1 MPSIDKLLNKVNQA
15 ASAVK
20 SFKGIKSKFEGKE
33 YTGSYAKDMLAAE
46 KAKAQ
51 KLLDD
56 RRATLQSNLN
66 ASNLA
71 KSVSKKSPVAN
82 IRDLTYP
89 VGEDLDS
96 YIVFETRPRKS
107 RKGANAKNLFSGE
120 EQVSIALYVPDSLSF
135 DTKVTYEQEGIS
147 ANKRN
152 IIDTFDGGGNGLQA
166 FGSGLEE
173 AFEGL
178 IDSAGNA
185 VTGGVKNFIQGKA
198 KNPMEEQFFKGVE
211 FRSHSFSYEFY
222 PKSSDEAKQV
232 QDIIWS
238 FKSAMLPDT
247 FANAEA
253 DGAAEGYYNYP
264 NIFDIYYEGSIDLR
278 FEDFLPSV
286 LTDCTVSHSTKLYED
301 GYPVS
306 TELGLEFTEVKVITQ
321 ETYQQISKTTDKDGE
336 WKLRDSIGGGVD
348 SLALGTS
355 SYDTTY
361 ETEQYTSWTGRKKTR
376 TKKVV
381 TRNPKNQLRPPRQT
395 GGGGNG

>member
-173 AFEGL
+173 AFEGM

-185 VTGGVKNFIQGKA
+185 VTGGVKNFLQGKA

-222 PKSSDEAKQV
+222 PKSSQEAKQV

-336 WKLRDSIGGGVD
+336 WKLRDSIGGGNK
-348 SLALGTS
+348 SLGADRVVGYKEGTGLFGTNFGAEKIRGS
-355 SYDTTY
+355 QLS
-361 ETEQYTSWTGRKKTR
+361 R
-376 TKKVV
+376 
-381 TRNPKNQLRPPRQT
+381 PKQP
-395 GGGGNG
+395 GGKG

>member
-306 TELGLEFTEVKVITQ
+306 TEMGLEFTEVKVITQ

-336 WKLRDSIGGGVD
+336 WKLRDSIGGGNK
-348 SLALGTS
+348 SLGADRVVGYKEGTGLFGTNFGAEKIRGS
-355 SYDTTY
+355 QLS
-361 ETEQYTSWTGRKKTR
+361 R
-376 TKKVV
+376 
-381 TRNPKNQLRPPRQT
+381 PKQP
-395 GGGGNG
+395 GGKG

>member
-15 ASAVK
+15 ASAIK

-33 YTGSYAKDMLAAE
+33 YTGSYAKDMLASE

-56 RRATLQSNLN
+56 RRATLQTNLN
-66 ASNLA
+66 ASNLS
-71 KSVSKKSPVAN
+71 KSVAKKPPVKN

-96 YIVFETRPRKS
+96 YIVFETRPRKA
-107 RKGANAKNLFSGE
+107 REGRNAKNIFSGE
-120 EQVSIALYVPDSLSF
+120 EQVSIALYVPDELSF
-135 DTKVTYEQEGIS
+135 DTKVTYENEGIG

-152 IIDTFDGGGNGLQA
+152 LIDTFDGGGNGIQA

-173 AFEGL
+173 AFQGMV
-178 IDSAGNA
+178 DAGANA
-185 VTGGVKNFIQGKA
+185 VTGGVKNFLQGKA

-222 PKSSDEAKQV
+222 PKSSDEARQV
-232 QDIIWS
+232 EDIIWS

-253 DGAAEGYYNYP
+253 DGAAEGYFNYP
-264 NIFDIYYEGSIDLR
+264 NIFNIYYEGSISQR

-286 LTDCTVSHSTKLYED
+286 LTDCTVSHSTKLFHD

-321 ETYQQISKTTDKDGE
+321 ETYQQISKSTNKKKKD
-336 WKLRDSIGGGVD
+336 IGAGQS
-348 SLALGTS
+348 SLALGK
-355 SYDTTY
+355 DTY
-361 ETEQYTSWTGRKKTR
+361 GEKIDGTGFFGSNVMREKTR
-376 TKKVV
+376 NTSG
-381 TRNPKNQLRPPRQT
+381 QLSTPPPQPGNK
-395 GGGGNG
+395 GGGRG

>member
-33 YTGSYAKDMLAAE
+33 YVGSYAKDMLESE

-56 RRATLQSNLN
+56 RRATLQTNLN
-66 ASNLA
+66 ASNLSKSIA
-71 KSVSKKSPVAN
+71 KKTPVSN

-96 YIVFETRPRKS
+96 YIVFETRPRKAREGS
-107 RKGANAKNLFSGE
+107 NAKNIFSGE

-135 DTKVTYEQEGIS
+135 DTKVTYEQEGIG

-173 AFEGL
+173 AFQGMV
-178 IDSAGNA
+178 DAGANA
-185 VTGGVKNFIQGKA
+185 VTGGVKNFVQGKA

-222 PKSSDEAKQV
+222 PKSSDEARQV
-232 QDIIWS
+232 EDIIWS

-253 DGAAEGYYNYP
+253 DGAAEGYFNYP
-264 NIFDIYYEGSIDLR
+264 NIFNIYYEGSISKR

-286 LTDCTVSHSTKLYED
+286 LTDCTVSHSTKLFHD

-321 ETYQQISKTTDKDGE
+321 ETYQQISKSEKRQD
-336 WKLRDSIGGGVD
+336 IGAGQS
-348 SLALGTS
+348 SLALGN
-355 SYDTTY
+355 DTY
-361 ETEQYTSWTGRKKTR
+361 GEKIDGTGFFGSNVMREKTR
-376 TKKVV
+376 NTSGQLSTPPQPGKK
-381 TRNPKNQLRPPRQT
+381 K
-395 GGGGNG
+395 GGGRG

>member
-33 YTGSYAKDMLAAE
+33 YTGSYAKDMLASE

-66 ASNLA
+66 ASNLS
-71 KSVSKKSPVAN
+71 KSVAKKSPVAN

-96 YIVFETRPRKS
+96 YIVFETRPRKT
-107 RKGANAKNLFSGE
+107 RKGSNAKNLFSGE

-135 DTKVTYEQEGIS
+135 DTKVTYEQEGIG

-222 PKSSDEAKQV
+222 PKSSEEAKQV

-286 LTDCTVSHSTKLYED
+286 LTDCTVSHSTRLFED

-306 TELGLEFTEVKVITQ
+306 TEMGLEFTEIKVITQ
-321 ETYQQISKTTDKDGE
+321 ETYQQITKSDRKKD
-336 WKLRDSIGGGVD
+336 IGGGQS
-348 SLALGTS
+348 SLALGKDK
-355 SYDTTY
+355 YGKKIDG
-361 ETEQYTSWTGRKKTR
+361 TGFFGSNVMREKTR
-376 TKKVV
+376 DSSSQLS
-381 TRNPKNQLRPPRQT
+381 RPKQP
-395 GGGGNG
+395 GGKG

>member
-15 ASAVK
+15 ASAIK

-33 YTGSYAKDMLAAE
+33 YTGSYAKDMLASE

-56 RRATLQSNLN
+56 RRATLQTNLN
-66 ASNLA
+66 ASNLS
-71 KSVSKKSPVAN
+71 KSVAKKPPVKN

-96 YIVFETRPRKS
+96 YIVFETRPRKA
-107 RKGANAKNLFSGE
+107 REGRNAKNIFSGE
-120 EQVSIALYVPDSLSF
+120 EQVSIALYVPDELSF
-135 DTKVTYEQEGIS
+135 DTKVTYENEGIG

-152 IIDTFDGGGNGLQA
+152 LIDTFDGGGNGIQA

-173 AFEGL
+173 AFQGMV
-178 IDSAGNA
+178 DAGANA
-185 VTGGVKNFIQGKA
+185 VTGGVKNFLQGKA

-222 PKSSDEAKQV
+222 PKSSDEARQV
-232 QDIIWS
+232 EDIIWS

-253 DGAAEGYYNYP
+253 DGAAEGYFNYP
-264 NIFDIYYEGSIDLR
+264 NIFNIYYEGSISQR

-286 LTDCTVSHSTKLYED
+286 LTDCTVSHSTKLFHD

-321 ETYQQISKTTDKDGE
+321 ETYQQISKSKRKSD
-336 WKLRDSIGGGVD
+336 IGGGQS
-348 SLALGTS
+348 SLALGK
-355 SYDTTY
+355 DTY
-361 ETEQYTSWTGRKKTR
+361 GEKIDGTGFFGSNVMREKTR
-376 TKKVV
+376 NTSG
-381 TRNPKNQLRPPRQT
+381 QLSTPPPQPGNK
-395 GGGGNG
+395 GGGRG

>member
-15 ASAVK
+15 ASAIK

-33 YTGSYAKDMLAAE
+33 YTGSYAKDMLASE

-56 RRATLQSNLN
+56 RRATLQTNLN
-66 ASNLA
+66 ASNLS
-71 KSVSKKSPVAN
+71 KSVAKKPPVKN

-96 YIVFETRPRKS
+96 YIVFETRPRKA
-107 RKGANAKNLFSGE
+107 REGRNAKNIFSGE
-120 EQVSIALYVPDSLSF
+120 EQVSIALYVPDELSF
-135 DTKVTYEQEGIS
+135 DTKVTYENEGIG

-152 IIDTFDGGGNGLQA
+152 LIDTFDGGGNGIQA

-173 AFEGL
+173 AFQGMV
-178 IDSAGNA
+178 DAGANA
-185 VTGGVKNFIQGKA
+185 VTGGVKNFLQGKA

-222 PKSSDEAKQV
+222 PKSSDEARQV
-232 QDIIWS
+232 EDIIWS

-253 DGAAEGYYNYP
+253 DGAAEGYFNYP
-264 NIFDIYYEGSIDLR
+264 NIFNIYYEGSISQR

-286 LTDCTVSHSTKLYED
+286 LTDCTVSHSTKLFHD

-321 ETYQQISKTTDKDGE
+321 ETYQQISKSTNKKKKD
-336 WKLRDSIGGGVD
+336 IGAGQS
-348 SLALGTS
+348 SLALGK
-355 SYDTTY
+355 DTY
-361 ETEQYTSWTGRKKTR
+361 GEKIDGTGFFGSNVMREKTR
-376 TKKVV
+376 NTSG
-381 TRNPKNQLRPPRQT
+381 QLSTPPQPGNK
-395 GGGGNG
+395 GGGRG

>member
-33 YTGSYAKDMLAAE
+33 YTGSYAKDMLESE

-56 RRATLQSNLN
+56 RRATLQNNLN
-66 ASNLA
+66 ASNLS
-71 KSVSKKSPVAN
+71 KSVAKKSPVAN

-96 YIVFETRPRKS
+96 YIVFETRPRKT
-107 RKGANAKNLFSGE
+107 KPGNDNAGNLFSGE

-173 AFEGL
+173 AFEGM

-185 VTGGVKNFIQGKA
+185 VTGGVKNFLQGKA

-222 PKSSDEAKQV
+222 PKSSDEAQQV

-321 ETYQQISKTTDKDGE
+321 ETYQQISKSGRK
-336 WKLRDSIGGGVD
+336 KNIGGGVD

-361 ETEQYTSWTGRKKTR
+361 ETEQYTSWTGKKKTR

>member
-33 YTGSYAKDMLAAE
+33 YIGSYAKDMLAAE

-71 KSVSKKSPVAN
+71 KSVSKKNPVAN

-96 YIVFETRPRKS
+96 YIVFETRPRKT

-173 AFEGL
+173 AFEGM

-198 KNPMEEQFFKGVE
+198 KNPMEEQFFRGVE

-264 NIFDIYYEGSIDLR
+264 NIFNIYYEGSIDLR

-286 LTDCTVSHSTKLYED
+286 LTDCTISHSTRLFED

-306 TELGLEFTEVKVITQ
+306 TEMGLEFTEIKVITQ
-321 ETYQQISKTTDKDGE
+321 ETYQHISKTTNKDG
-336 WKLRDSIGGGVD
+336 KIILRDTDNSIGGGQK
-348 SLALGTS
+348 SLLISGS
-355 SYDTTY
+355 QLS
-361 ETEQYTSWTGRKKTR
+361 R
-376 TKKVV
+376 
-381 TRNPKNQLRPPRQT
+381 PKQP
-395 GGGGNG
+395 GGKG

>member
-15 ASAVK
+15 ASAIK

-33 YTGSYAKDMLAAE
+33 YTGSYAKDMLASE

-56 RRATLQSNLN
+56 RRATLQTNLN
-66 ASNLA
+66 ASNIS
-71 KSVSKKSPVAN
+71 KSVGKKPPVKI
-82 IRDLTYP
+82 IRELMYP

-96 YIVFETRPRKS
+96 YIVFETRPRKAREGS
-107 RKGANAKNLFSGE
+107 NAKNIFSGE
-120 EQVSIALYVPDSLSF
+120 EQVSIALYVPESLSF
-135 DTKVTYEQEGIS
+135 DTKVTYENEGIS

-152 IIDTFDGGGNGLQA
+152 IIDTFDGGGNGIQA

-173 AFEGL
+173 AFEGMV
-178 IDSAGNA
+178 DAGANA

-222 PKSSDEAKQV
+222 PKSSDEARQV
-232 QDIIWS
+232 EDIIWS

-253 DGAAEGYYNYP
+253 DGAAEGYFNYP
-264 NIFDIYYEGSIDLR
+264 NIFNIYYEGSISQR

-286 LTDCTVSHSTKLYED
+286 LTDCTVSHSTKLFHD

-321 ETYQQISKTTDKDGE
+321 ETYQQISKSNSKKKKD
-336 WKLRDSIGGGVD
+336 IGAGNK
-348 SLALGTS
+348 SLNADRVIG
-355 SYDTTY
+355 YK
-361 ETEQYTSWTGRKKTR
+361 E
-376 TKKVV
+376 
-381 TRNPKNQLRPPRQT
+381 
-395 GGGGNG
+395 

>member
-15 ASAVK
+15 ASAIK

-33 YTGSYAKDMLAAE
+33 YTGSYAKDMLASE

-56 RRATLQSNLN
+56 RRATLQTNLN
-66 ASNLA
+66 ASNLS
-71 KSVSKKSPVAN
+71 KSVAKKPPVKN

-96 YIVFETRPRKS
+96 YIVFETRPRKA
-107 RKGANAKNLFSGE
+107 REGRNAKNIFSGE
-120 EQVSIALYVPDSLSF
+120 EQVSIALYVPDELSF
-135 DTKVTYEQEGIS
+135 DTKVTYENEGIG

-152 IIDTFDGGGNGLQA
+152 LIDTFDGGGNGIQS

-173 AFEGL
+173 AFQGMV
-178 IDSAGNA
+178 DAGANA
-185 VTGGVKNFIQGKA
+185 VTGGVKNFLQGKA

-222 PKSSDEAKQV
+222 PKSSDEARQV
-232 QDIIWS
+232 EDIIWS

-253 DGAAEGYYNYP
+253 DGAAEGYFNYP
-264 NIFDIYYEGSIDLR
+264 NIFNIYYEGSISQR

-286 LTDCTVSHSTKLYED
+286 LTDCTVSHSTKLFHD

-321 ETYQQISKTTDKDGE
+321 ETYQQISKSTNKKKKD
-336 WKLRDSIGGGVD
+336 IGAGQS
-348 SLALGTS
+348 SLALGK
-355 SYDTTY
+355 DTY
-361 ETEQYTSWTGRKKTR
+361 GEKIDGTGFFGSNVMREKTR
-376 TKKVV
+376 NTSG
-381 TRNPKNQLRPPRQT
+381 QLSTPPQPGNK
-395 GGGGNG
+395 GGGRG

>member
-33 YTGSYAKDMLAAE
+33 YVGSYAKDMLESE

-56 RRATLQSNLN
+56 RRATLQTNLN

-71 KSVSKKSPVAN
+71 KAVSKKDPVSN

-107 RKGANAKNLFSGE
+107 RSGKDNGANLFSGE

-135 DTKVTYEQEGIS
+135 DTKVTYEQEGIG

-173 AFEGL
+173 AFQGMV
-178 IDSAGNA
+178 DAGSNA
-185 VTGGVKNFIQGKA
+185 VTGGVKNFVQGKA

-222 PKSSDEAKQV
+222 PKSSDEARQV
-232 QDIIWS
+232 EDIIWS

-253 DGAAEGYYNYP
+253 DGAAEGYFNYP

-286 LTDCTVSHSTKLYED
+286 LTDCTVSHSTKLFHD

-321 ETYQQISKTTDKDGE
+321 ETYQQISKSTNLMKKD
-336 WKLRDSIGGGVD
+336 IGAGNK
-348 SLALGTS
+348 SLNADRVVGYKEGTGLFGTNFGAEKIRGS
-355 SYDTTY
+355 
-361 ETEQYTSWTGRKKTR
+361 
-376 TKKVV
+376 
-381 TRNPKNQLRPPRQT
+381 QLRPPRQS
-395 GGGGNG
+395 GGGGRG

>member
-173 AFEGL
+173 AFEGM

-185 VTGGVKNFIQGKA
+185 VTGGVKNFLQGKA

-306 TELGLEFTEVKVITQ
+306 TEMGLEFTEVKVITQ

-336 WKLRDSIGGGVD
+336 WKLRDSIGGGNK
-348 SLALGTS
+348 SLGADRVVGYKEGTGLFGTNFGAEKIRGS
-355 SYDTTY
+355 QLS
-361 ETEQYTSWTGRKKTR
+361 R
-376 TKKVV
+376 
-381 TRNPKNQLRPPRQT
+381 PKQP
-395 GGGGNG
+395 GGKG

>member
-222 PKSSDEAKQV
+222 PKSSQEAKQV

-306 TELGLEFTEVKVITQ
+306 TEMGLEFTEVKVITQ

-336 WKLRDSIGGGVD
+336 WKLRDSIGGGNK
-348 SLALGTS
+348 SLGADRVVGYKEGTGLFGTNFGAEKIRGS
-355 SYDTTY
+355 QLS
-361 ETEQYTSWTGRKKTR
+361 R
-376 TKKVV
+376 
-381 TRNPKNQLRPPRQT
+381 PKQP
-395 GGGGNG
+395 GGKG

>member
-33 YTGSYAKDMLAAE
+33 YTGSYAKDMLASE

-66 ASNLA
+66 ASNLS
-71 KSVSKKSPVAN
+71 KSVAKKSPVAN

-96 YIVFETRPRKS
+96 YIVFETRPRRT
-107 RKGANAKNLFSGE
+107 RKGSNAKNLFSGE

-135 DTKVTYEQEGIS
+135 DTKVTYEQEGIG

-222 PKSSDEAKQV
+222 PKSSEEAKQV

-286 LTDCTVSHSTKLYED
+286 LTDCTVSHSTRLFED

-306 TELGLEFTEVKVITQ
+306 TEMGLEFTEVKVITQ
-321 ETYQQISKTTDKDGE
+321 ETYQQITKSDRKKD
-336 WKLRDSIGGGVD
+336 DIGGGQS
-348 SLALGTS
+348 SLALGKDK
-355 SYDTTY
+355 YGKKIDG
-361 ETEQYTSWTGRKKTR
+361 TGFFGSNIMREKTR
-376 TKKVV
+376 DSSSQLS
-381 TRNPKNQLRPPRQT
+381 RPKQP
-395 GGGGNG
+395 GGKG

>member
-15 ASAVK
+15 ASAIK

-33 YTGSYAKDMLAAE
+33 YTGSYAKDMLASE

-56 RRATLQSNLN
+56 RRATLQTNLN
-66 ASNLA
+66 ASNLS
-71 KSVSKKSPVAN
+71 KSVAKKPPVKN

-96 YIVFETRPRKS
+96 YIVFETRPRKA
-107 RKGANAKNLFSGE
+107 REGRNAKNIFSGE
-120 EQVSIALYVPDSLSF
+120 EQVSIALYVPDELSF
-135 DTKVTYEQEGIS
+135 DTKVTYENEGIS

-152 IIDTFDGGGNGLQA
+152 IIDTFDGGGNGIQA

-173 AFEGL
+173 AFEGMV
-178 IDSAGNA
+178 DAGANA

-222 PKSSDEAKQV
+222 PKSSDEARQV
-232 QDIIWS
+232 EDIIWS

-253 DGAAEGYYNYP
+253 DGAAEGYFNYP

-286 LTDCTVSHSTKLYED
+286 LTDCTVSHSTKLFHD

-321 ETYQQISKTTDKDGE
+321 ETYQQISKSTNKKKKD
-336 WKLRDSIGGGVD
+336 IGAGQS
-348 SLALGTS
+348 SLALGK
-355 SYDTTY
+355 DTY
-361 ETEQYTSWTGRKKTR
+361 GEKIDGTGFFGSNVMREKTR
-376 TKKVV
+376 NTSG
-381 TRNPKNQLRPPRQT
+381 QLSTPPPQPGNK
-395 GGGGNG
+395 GGGRG

>member
-33 YTGSYAKDMLAAE
+33 YIGSYAKDMLAAE

-66 ASNLA
+66 ASNLS
-71 KSVSKKSPVAN
+71 KSVAKKSPVAN

-96 YIVFETRPRKS
+96 YIVFETRPRRT
-107 RKGANAKNLFSGE
+107 RKGSNAKNLFSGE

-135 DTKVTYEQEGIS
+135 DTKVTYEQEGIG

-198 KNPMEEQFFKGVE
+198 KNPMEEQFFRGVE

-286 LTDCTVSHSTKLYED
+286 LTDCTVSHSTKLFED

-306 TELGLEFTEVKVITQ
+306 TEMGLEFTEIKVITQ
-321 ETYQQISKTTDKDGE
+321 ETYQHISKSTEADT
-336 WKLRDSIGGGVD
+336 SIGGGQK
-348 SLALGTS
+348 SLGADRVLAYKEGTGVFGTNIGQEKIRGS
-355 SYDTTY
+355 QLS
-361 ETEQYTSWTGRKKTR
+361 R
-376 TKKVV
+376 
-381 TRNPKNQLRPPRQT
+381 PKQP
-395 GGGGNG
+395 GGKG

>member
-33 YTGSYAKDMLAAE
+33 YIGSYAKDMLAAE

-71 KSVSKKSPVAN
+71 KSVAKKDPVSN

-96 YIVFETRPRKS
+96 YIVFETRPRRT

-173 AFEGL
+173 AFEGM

-286 LTDCTVSHSTKLYED
+286 LTDCTVSHSTRLFED

-306 TELGLEFTEVKVITQ
+306 TEMGLEFTEIKVITQ
-321 ETYQQISKTTDKDGE
+321 ETYQHISKSTEADT
-336 WKLRDSIGGGVD
+336 SIGGGQK
-348 SLALGTS
+348 SLGADRVLAYKEGTGVFGTNIGQEKIRGS
-355 SYDTTY
+355 QLS
-361 ETEQYTSWTGRKKTR
+361 R
-376 TKKVV
+376 
-381 TRNPKNQLRPPRQT
+381 PKQP
-395 GGGGNG
+395 GGKG